1 VSSFLANSR
10 CAAKASNPQRSR
22 HQKFTS
28 ASILFLVLMEPHE
41 LWKPSVYSVH
51 IQAPPPL
58 RSAIRS
64 LPTRASWCNVRST
77 ELGLPGGGNR
87 IQDRVSNKFCPN
99 RTENTPKKVP
109 NTQTKSN
116 ARRNSHN
123 RSPLRKRQRT
133 RRREVAT
140 LSSKAYK
147 KKIYPERTILSQKVI
162 SHTHT
167 HTHTHTFS
175 FSLSLSLSLSRSR
188 YLQVAGKVPRA
199 AKRPSQTSRNALKI
213 SIDDKE
219 RGLTA
224 KNNCE
229 ICILDDTKSLATAL
243 QQT

>member
-10 CAAKASNPQRSR
+10 CAAKASNPPLSR

-51 IQAPPPL
+51 IQAPPPPP

-64 LPTRASWCNVRST
+64 LPRRASWCNVRST
-77 ELGLPGGGNR
+77 KLGLPGGGNR
-87 IQDRVSNKFCPN
+87 IQDRVSNKFGPN
-99 RTENTPKKVP
+99 HAENKPKKIP
-109 NTQTKSN
+109 KTQKKSN

-147 KKIYPERTILSQKVI
+147 KRSIPNVQFYQKRLYL
-162 SHTHT
+162 SHTN
-167 HTHTHTFS
+167 THTFS
-175 FSLSLSLSLSRSR
+175 LSRSLSLSLSIYIYISLS
-188 YLQVAGKVPRA
+188 LQVDREEDTYKSQGK
-199 AKRPSQTSRNALKI
+199 SR
-213 SIDDKE
+213 E
-219 RGLTA
+219 
-224 KNNCE
+224 
-229 ICILDDTKSLATAL
+229 
-243 QQT
+243 QQNVHHKQVR

>member
-1 VSSFLANSR
+1 MANSR
-10 CAAKASNPQRSR
+10 CAAKARNPPMSR

-51 IQAPPPL
+51 IQAPPPP

-77 ELGLPGGGNR
+77 KLGLPGGGDR

-99 RTENTPKKVP
+99 RAENTPKKVP
-109 NTQTKSN
+109 KTQTKSN
-116 ARRNSHN
+116 ARRNSNN

-147 KKIYPERTILSQKVI
+147 KRSIPNVQFYHKRLYL
-162 SHTHT
+162 SHTNT
-167 HTHTHTFS
+167 HT
-175 FSLSLSLSLSRSR
+175 FSLSLSLSKLIERKI
-188 YLQVAGKVPRA
+188 L
-199 AKRPSQTSRNALKI
+199 TSRRESPESSKTSITNKSADAAPHASRNRHRTPKCEKFGLK
-213 SIDDKE
+213 E
-219 RGLTA
+219 TGNRGH
-224 KNNCE
+224 
-229 ICILDDTKSLATAL
+229 SGGM
-243 QQT
+243 Q

>member
-1 VSSFLANSR
+1 M
-10 CAAKASNPQRSR
+10 SR

-51 IQAPPPL
+51 IQAPPPPP

-77 ELGLPGGGNR
+77 KLGLPGGGNR

-109 NTQTKSN
+109 KTQTKSN

-167 HTHTHTFS
+167 HTHTFS
-175 FSLSLSLSLSRSR
+175 FSLSLSRSR

>member
-1 VSSFLANSR
+1 M
-10 CAAKASNPQRSR
+10 SR

-51 IQAPPPL
+51 IQAPPPPP

-77 ELGLPGGGNR
+77 KLGLPGGGNR

-99 RTENTPKKVP
+99 RAENTPKKVP
-109 NTQTKSN
+109 KTQTKSN

-147 KKIYPERTILSQKVI
+147 KRSIPNVQFYHKRLYLSL
-162 SHTHT
+162 THT
-167 HTHTHTFS
+167 HTHP
-175 FSLSLSLSLSRSR
+175 LSLSLSLSR

>member
-1 VSSFLANSR
+1 MSSFLANSR
-10 CAAKASNPQRSR
+10 CAAKASNPPMSR

-51 IQAPPPL
+51 IQAPPPPP

-77 ELGLPGGGNR
+77 KLGLPGGGNR

-109 NTQTKSN
+109 KTQTKSN

-167 HTHTHTFS
+167 HTHTFS
-175 FSLSLSLSLSRSR
+175 FSLSLSLKIL
-188 YLQVAGKVPRA
+188 
-199 AKRPSQTSRNALKI
+199 TSRRESPESSKT
-213 SIDDKE
+213 SITNKSE
-219 RGLTA
+219 
-224 KNNCE
+224 C
-229 ICILDDTKSLATAL
+229 TKDFHRRQGTRINS
-243 QQT
+243 QK